1 MKTLRD
7 LLPFVSYTAT
17 LVLMETERGRRDYEY
32 MFGTTEL
39 IRRDVIEKCYPEL
52 LDRELS
58 DGVHGEGTRDGLY
71 IHLYK

>member
-17 LVLMETERGRRDYEY
+17 LVLMETERGHRDYQY
-32 MFGTTEL
+32 MFNNTEL

>member
-7 LLPFVSYTAT
+7 LLPFISYTAT
-17 LVLMETERGRRDYEY
+17 LVLMETERGYRDYKY
-32 MFGTTEL
+32 MFNQTEL
-39 IRRDVIEKCYPEL
+39 IRRDVIEKFYPEL

-58 DGVHGEGTRDGLY
+58 DGVHGEGIKDGIY